1 MPIFLTVAFIILRA
15 VLILKRWIGL
25 SSGGEKYGSPKEA
38 GKSGGLDVEAAGMHE
53 EVQKE
58 RKKERNWTLR
68 EETALARS
76 KRAHQ
81 NWHCFFRQEISSILY
96 YSYNDKAMYIKY
108 NNRGSIIKKRSWDS
122 VIYITGD
129 CHQDFRRFNMESFP
143 EQKEMSKE
151 DYVIICGDF
160 GGVWNRNEESKK
172 EKSLMDWLDS
182 KLFTTLFV
190 DGNHENFDRLYDYP
204 VEEWHGGK
212 VHKIRSSVIHLMRGQ
227 IYEIDGK
234 SIFTFGGASSHDID
248 GGILEPDD
256 PDYKKKKKELDE
268 WWRPYRINH
277 VSWWKQELPS
287 LEEMEEG
294 RRNLALHDNKVD
306 FIVTHCCATST
317 QILLGGSMY
326 KRDIETDYLEEI
338 RQNISFNKWFF
349 GHYHDNRNVNAEEI
363 LIYEQIIRIV

>member
-1 MPIFLTVAFIILRA
+1 
-15 VLILKRWIGL
+15 
-25 SSGGEKYGSPKEA
+25 
-38 GKSGGLDVEAAGMHE
+38 
-53 EVQKE
+53 
-58 RKKERNWTLR
+58 
-68 EETALARS
+68 
-76 KRAHQ
+76 
-81 NWHCFFRQEISSILY
+81 
-96 YSYNDKAMYIKY
+96 
-108 NNRGSIIKKRSWDS
+108 
-122 VIYITGD
+122 
-129 CHQDFRRFNMESFP
+129 
-143 EQKEMSKE
+143 
-151 DYVIICGDF
+151 
-160 GGVWNRNEESKK
+160 
-172 EKSLMDWLDS
+172 
-182 KLFTTLFV
+182 
-190 DGNHENFDRLYDYP
+190 
-204 VEEWHGGK
+204 
-212 VHKIRSSVIHLMRGQ
+212 MRGQ

-268 WWRPYRINH
+268 WWRSYRINH

-317 QILLGGSMY
+317 QILLDGSMY